1 MNYATL
7 LKMDEQKW
15 SRDFPGKYQLDG
27 KPRE

>member
-15 SRDFPGKYQLDG
+15 SRYLHGTSQFDG
-27 KPRE
+27 KPWE